1 MKLLVSFKW
10 NNTVKEKT
18 LSKVLKRHVTCHL
31 LCYLLVL
38 CRLIASFLL
47 NGTSH
52 LSLADPLA
60 SEGLC
65 FAVCWVFI
73 CRNNACCFSH
83 SVFVH
88 HDPKF
93 NTSFLIFYIRK
104 CQCFETIFPLRP
116 TSTEDRNN
124 DIACLYAVLWAKMND
139 VPMSSANCTPLNY
152 N

>member
-1 MKLLVSFKW
+1 M
-10 NNTVKEKT
+10 TTAVKEKT

-52 LSLADPLA
+52 LSLVDPLA
-60 SEGLC
+60 SKGL
-65 FAVCWVFI
+65 FFLVCWLFI
-73 CRNNACCFSH
+73 SKNNACCFSH

-88 HDPKF
+88 RDPKF

-104 CQCFETIFPLRP
+104 WQYFEITFPLRL
-116 TSTEDRNN
+116 TSTADRNN
-124 DIACLYAVLWAKMND
+124 DIACLYAVMWTEMND
-139 VPMSSANCTPLNY
+139 VPGSSANHTPLKHS
-152 N
+152 